1 MKEYKLFKKIK
12 NNPRNIKFDEIKAL
26 LKFYGFT
33 LQRQKGSH
41 QIYKKDNVLVNI
53 QKVKGEIKPYQ
64 VKQVILAI
72 EESLRR

>member
-1 MKEYKLFKKIK
+1 MKQCKLFEKIK

-26 LKFYGFT
+26 LKLYGFT

-41 QIYKKDNVLVNI
+41 QIYKMGNILVNI
-53 QKVKGEIKPYQ
+53 QKVNGKIKPYQ

>member
-1 MKEYKLFKKIK
+1 MKQFKLFDKIK
-12 NNPRNIKFDEIKAL
+12 NNPQNTKFDEIKAL
-26 LKFYGFT
+26 LRHYGFI
-33 LQRQKGSH
+33 LQRHKGSH
-41 QIYKKDNVLVNI
+41 QIYKKDNILVNI